1 MGWLANLFRGTA
13 TKPAVGKTRSYF
25 AGAQQNRLTR
35 DFLDQW
41 MSGRQ
46 ELRYELRTLR
56 LRSRELCRNTPI
68 GQRYLGLVDENV
80 LGHEGI
86 VLQMR
91 LTGRN
96 GDPDEE
102 TNQAI
107 EAAWADWGRLG
118 NCTPDGRYS
127 WRDFEGG
134 ALEQTARDGDGLV
147 ELIEGADNEYGF
159 AVQLID
165 PDRLDESM
173 NVNVTSRLVVM
184 GVEVDR
190 VNRPLVY
197 HILSEHPADT
207 GGGRT
212 ATAVPAKR
220 IIHLGRH
227 RRVGQV
233 RYEPWMTPV
242 LMTVKM
248 LDEYQFTEL
257 VGARVSAG
265 KMGFIIPAVDDA
277 GPDPSRTP
285 EEQESEFDAQPGMYK
300 RLAPGE
306 SVEMPNPTHPGQQF
320 DPFVRT
326 MLRQVASGLH
336 VSVAGL
342 TGDYTDVTYS
352 SGRLASLAERDRW
365 RVLQRWYSQTLHQR
379 VFAKWLEWAVLRKK
393 VRLPGTLQDAVR
405 AATWEFRGWPW
416 VDPEKD
422 GNATA
427 KECAMGLNDLIT
439 AAAERGRDFE
449 AVVKNQARAMAI
461 AKKHGVP
468 ISLDVPEK
476 TVAVSASGE
485 PGMPPKPK
493 PAAPEPADDADDL
506 EEVEA

>member
-1 MGWLANLFRGTA
+1 MSWLDRLLGRE
-13 TKPAVGKTRSYF
+13 PAPAPVIKVRSVF

-56 LRSRELCRNTPI
+56 LRSRELSRNTPI

-86 VLQMR
+86 TLQMR
-91 LTGRN
+91 LTGAN
-96 GDPDEE
+96 GEPDEE

-107 EAAWADWGRLG
+107 ETAWADWGRLG
-118 NCTPDGRYS
+118 NCTLDGRYS
-127 WRDFEGG
+127 WRDFEG
-134 ALEQTARDGDGLV
+134 ATLEQTARDGDGLV
-147 ELIEGADNEYGF
+147 ELVEGAANEYGF

-165 PDRLDESM
+165 PDRLDDTL
-173 NVNVTSRLVVM
+173 NINTAGRLIVM

-190 VNRPLVY
+190 VNRPLAY
-197 HILSEHPADT
+197 HILAEHPADQ
-207 GGGRT
+207 GGSRN
-212 ATAVPAKR
+212 AMRVPASR
-220 IIHLGRH
+220 IVHLGRH

-242 LMTVKM
+242 LLTVKM

-265 KMGFIIPAVDDA
+265 KMGFILPAPDDI
-277 GPDPSRTP
+277 GPDPNIDP
-285 EEQESEFDAQPGMYK
+285 DDQETEFEAQPGIWK

-306 SVEMPNPTHPGQQF
+306 TVQESNPTHPGQQF

-365 RVLQRWYSQTLHQR
+365 RVLQRWYSQSLHQR

-393 VRLPGTLQDAVR
+393 VRLPGTLQDAIR
-405 AATWEFRGWPW
+405 SATWEFRGWPW

-427 KECAMGLNDLIT
+427 KECSMGINDLIT

-449 AVVKNQARAMAI
+449 QVIRSQARAMAI
-461 AKKHGVP
+461 AKKHGVE
-468 ISLDVPEK
+468 ISLDVPQK
-476 TVAVSASGE
+476 TVTEVE
-485 PGMPPKPK
+485 PPPDAPAPK
-493 PAAPEPADDADDL
+493 PAKGKSRKRVPVA
-506 EEVEA
+506 EEVTP

>member
-1 MGWLANLFRGTA
+1 MGWLGRLFGGA
-13 TKPAVGKTRSYF
+13 PAKPAPRTRTFF

-56 LRSRELCRNTPI
+56 MRSRELCRNTPI

-86 VLQMR
+86 TLQMR
-91 LTGRN
+91 MTGAN
-96 GDPDEE
+96 GEPDEE
-102 TNQAI
+102 ANQAI
-107 EAAWADWGRLG
+107 EAAWAEWGRLG
-118 NCTPDGRYS
+118 NCTLDGRYS
-127 WRDFEGG
+127 WRDFEGA

-147 ELIEGADNEYGF
+147 ELIEGARNEYGF

-165 PDRLDESM
+165 PDRLDGDM
-173 NVNVTSRLVVM
+173 NINVTGRTVVM

-190 VNRPLVY
+190 VNRPLTY
-197 HILSEHPADT
+197 HILTEHPADV
-207 GGGRT
+207 GGGRN
-212 ATAVPAKR
+212 ATPVPAVR
-220 IIHLGRH
+220 ILHLGRH

-242 LMTVKM
+242 LLTVKM

-265 KMGFIIPAVDDA
+265 KMGFILPAPDDA
-277 GPDPSRTP
+277 GPDPERTP
-285 EEQESEFDAQPGMYK
+285 EEQEVEFEAQPGIWK

-306 SVEMPNPTHPGQQF
+306 TVQESNPTHPGQQF
-320 DPFVRT
+320 DPFVRS

-365 RVLQRWYSQTLHQR
+365 RVLQRWYSQSLHQR

-405 AATWEFRGWPW
+405 AASWEFRGWPW

-427 KECAMGLNDLIT
+427 KECAMGINDLIT

-449 AVVKNQARAMAI
+449 QVVKNQARAMAI
-461 AKKHGVP
+461 AKKYQVP

-476 TVAVSASGE
+476 IETTSTAVDAG
-485 PGMPPKPK
+485 PPKK
-493 PAAPEPADDADDL
+493 PQPAPADDM
-506 EEVEA
+506 EEAEA